1 VDRVAEELEGIRR
14 AIEGLN
20 GTAREALE
28 AIPKPESR
36 VERTIRM
43 AVLIAGILGALNAVD
58 IVRRWI
64 AGG

>member
-28 AIPKPESR
+28 AMPQPESKA
-36 VERTIRM
+36 ERTIRM

>member
-1 VDRVAEELEGIRR
+1 MDGVVKELEGIRK

-20 GTAREALE
+20 GTAREAFE
-28 AIPKPESR
+28 AIPRPENKI
-36 VERTIRM
+36 ERTIRM

-64 AGG
+64 AGD

>member
-14 AIEGLN
+14 AIESLN

-28 AIPKPESR
+28 AIPKPESK
-36 VERTIRM
+36 VEQTIRM

-58 IVRRWI
+58 IVGRWI